1 MSETSPRHRAR
12 ELALQALYALECG
25 DDEAANIRQNVIFDE
40 KLNAKGHEYAR
51 FLFDAVIKGREWAD
65 SIISSHAA
73 NWKLERIAVIDRN
86 ILRLALVELDKS
98 PDVPVRVVINEA
110 IELAKTF
117 STGQSFGFVN
127 GILDQYAKECEK
139 ADPKA

>member
-25 DDEAANIRQNVIFDE
+25 DDEAENIREHVIADE
-40 KLNAKGHEYAR
+40 ALSKKGHEYAR
-51 FLFDAVIKGREWAD
+51 FLFDCVIEGTEWAD
-65 SIISSHAA
+65 EIISSHAA

-117 STGQSFGFVN
+117 STEQSFGFVN
-127 GILDQYAKECEK
+127 GILDNYVKESNRL
-139 ADPKA
+139 DPKA

>member
-1 MSETSPRHRAR
+1 MIA
-12 ELALQALYALECG
+12 
-25 DDEAANIRQNVIFDE
+25 DDELS
-40 KLNAKGHEYAR
+40 KKGHEYAR
-51 FLFDAVIKGREWAD
+51 FLFDAVIDRTEWAD
-65 SIISSHAA
+65 EIISSHAS

-117 STGQSFGFVN
+117 STEQSYGFVN
-127 GILDQYAKECEK
+127 GILDQYVKESAKL
-139 ADPKA
+139 DPKA